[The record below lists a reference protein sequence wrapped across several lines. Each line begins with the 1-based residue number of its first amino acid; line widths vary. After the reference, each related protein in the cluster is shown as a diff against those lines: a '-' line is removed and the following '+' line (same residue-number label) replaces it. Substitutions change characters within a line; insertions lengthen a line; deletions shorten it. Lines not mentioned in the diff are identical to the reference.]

1 MTEAAKLDAINGVLG
16 GVNAG
21 QANGLLLC
29 MTVLPCAL
37 MLISYVLYKKF
48 YKLDEPE
55 YDRICAELAAREMCA
70 NESLTE

>member
-1 MTEAAKLDAINGVLG
+1 MTEAAKLEAINGVLS
-16 GVNAG
+16 GVTAG

-37 MLISYVLYKKF
+37 MLISYVLYQKH

-55 YDRICAELAAREMCA
+55 YDRICAELAARE
-70 NESLTE
+70 TI